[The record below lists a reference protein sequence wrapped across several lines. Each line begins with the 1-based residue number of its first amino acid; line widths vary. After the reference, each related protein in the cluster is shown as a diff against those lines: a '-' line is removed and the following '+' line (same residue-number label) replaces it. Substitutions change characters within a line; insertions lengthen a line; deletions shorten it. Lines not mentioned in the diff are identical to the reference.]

1 MREIWKTPFI
11 YHFINFKMV
20 DKNANIPFTV
30 GGATQQGVEHKLD
43 NQNNQDA
50 VSILINDSYLIGV
63 ICDGCSS
70 THNNL
75 QDAISN
81 NEIGAKLIGYTI
93 MQNVERIIR
102 NREVDDLFLTELS
115 NSVLHKLQEIV
126 DIFCEEDEE
135 KKEIFIYDFLMSTII
150 GFIVTE
156 DKYIIFR
163 SGDGIIGINGD
174 IQILEEETGLYFGEK
189 LLYKC
194 CPNKYPSNSQR
205 SDLKV
210 ISSGKTS
217 EIDNIF
223 LATDGFYEIV
233 KNNKEALIDFIEKS
247 TPVVKNGFNF
257 VIPEFRKKIIW
268 NDAVIKTTLNT
279 NLLKDDA
286 SFLLLRRLEK

>member
-1 MREIWKTPFI
+1 
-11 YHFINFKMV
+11 MV
-20 DKNANIPFTV
+20 DKNVNIPFAV
-30 GGATQQGVEHKLD
+30 GGATQQGVEHKRE

-50 VSILINDSYLIGV
+50 VSILINDGYLIGV

-93 MQNVERIIR
+93 LQDVEKNIR
-102 NREVDDLFLTELS
+102 NNGVDDLFLAEVS
-115 NSVLHKLQEIV
+115 NRVLHKLQKIV

-135 KKEIFIYDFLMSTII
+135 KKELFIYDFLMSTII
-150 GFIVTE
+150 GFIVTR
-156 DKYIIFR
+156 DKYVIFH

-174 IQILEEETGLYFGEK
+174 IQILEETGLYFGEK
-189 LLYKC
+189 LLYIC
-194 CPNKYPSNSQR
+194 CPNKYPFNSHR

-210 ISSGKTS
+210 FSSGKAS
-217 EIDNIF
+217 EINNIF

-233 KNNKEALIDFIEKS
+233 KNNEEALIDFIEKS

-257 VIPEFRKKIIW
+257 LIREFRKKIIW
-268 NDAVIKTTLNT
+268 NDAIIKTTLNT

-286 SFLLLRRLEK
+286 SFLLLRRLKK